1 VEFLRDWGLPFDAGF
16 AHEQLNG
23 ITAGLNTGA
32 QHQVTFSYDG
42 YRRDNNYQ
50 GTRQTIAHSLND
62 KGWNVQDA
70 FLYTKFSGASFDGY
84 FLRPTV
90 SLSKRLTKWKQL
102 EIGGAFLL
110 EHNEIKNP
118 KADTLLPT
126 SFSFRDWKA
135 FVRSDASKRNRWSLN
150 WMQRANQY
158 PLPDGWV
165 PLDVN
170 NNYNLQVELFNS
182 MAHQFRL
189 NAGYRNLTVKTKGIT
204 NLQSDNTLLGR
215 AEYFLNLAKGAITGN
230 VLYETGAG
238 QEQQRNFSYV
248 EVPAGRG
255 EFTWI
260 DYNADGIQQLN
271 EFEVA
276 QFADQAKFIRIFT
289 PTNVFVKVVYNTFN
303 YSVMLSPANIW
314 RRDSSYVKRF
324 LAKLNVQ
331 SSFQTSSK
339 VISDGSLYLNPFAG
353 VINDTTLISHLS
365 NLANTLSYNRFST
378 KWGFDI
384 TQVRNQVKALQ
395 TYGFESRIIKD
406 FSLRLRKNSGKYF
419 TWLLTAK
426 TGSQQLITPNQKFD
440 NRNFDISINSLS
452 PSLTFTKGANLRIQG
467 TYKWDKR
474 KGLAIGKEQQSIS
487 HSLVLESKYNLVQKG
502 LLTGRFTYAN
512 IDFDGVPNSTLSFNM
527 LDGLQPGTNLLW
539 TIDFTRR
546 LANALDL
553 SFQYEGRKPGDTRII
568 HVGRASLRAIL

>member
-1 VEFLRDWGLPFDAGF
+1 MEFGGGF
-16 AHEQLNG
+16 MM
-23 ITAGLNTGA
+23 
-32 QHQVTFSYDG
+32 
-42 YRRDNNYQ
+42 
-50 GTRQTIAHSLND
+50 
-62 KGWNVQDA
+62 
-70 FLYTKFSGASFDGY
+70 
-84 FLRPTV
+84 
-90 SLSKRLTKWKQL
+90 
-102 EIGGAFLL
+102 
-110 EHNEIKNP
+110 EHNEIKNT
-118 KADTLLPT
+118 KADTLLPF

-135 FVRSDASKRNRWSLN
+135 FLRSDASKRNRWSLN

-165 PLDVN
+165 PLDIN

-189 NAGYRNLTVKTKGIT
+189 NAGYRKLTVKTKGIT
-204 NLQSDNTLLGR
+204 SLQSDNTLLGR

-230 VLYETGAG
+230 LLYETGAG

-255 EFTWI
+255 EYTWI

-276 QFADQAKFIRIFT
+276 QFSDQAKFIRIFT

-314 RRDSSYVKRF
+314 RRDSSSVKRF

-384 TQVRNQVKALQ
+384 TQVRNQVKVLQ

-467 TYKWDKR
+467 TYKWDR
-474 KGLAIGKEQQSIS
+474 RNGLAIGKEQQSIS
-487 HSLVLESKYNLVQKG
+487 HSIVLESKYNLVQKG